1 MKSLLAL
8 FTLAASLAV
17 VPATPVG
24 ATVVDGVRKLSF
36 DVFLDDRAIGYQRF
50 ELAPAEGGTRIE
62 TQAEFEVKVLLIT
75 AFAYDH
81 RNTELWKG
89 GCLQAIDS
97 STDSNGKRYTVSG
110 RARGSAFV
118 VATGAGERSLG
129 DCVASFAYWD
139 KEVLLQRQRLL
150 NSQTGEY
157 VPVRIDSLG
166 TDRVRIGQRDVA
178 VERYA
183 LRGQGLD
190 ITLAYAVGGGD
201 WVALD
206 SRLDG
211 GRTLRYRRS
220 PGEIDASPVAQGML
234 RTAK

>member
-1 MKSLLAL
+1 MKSLFAL

-24 ATVVDGVRKLSF
+24 ATVADGVRKLSF

-62 TQAEFEVKVLLIT
+62 TQAAFEVKLLLIT

-81 RNTELWKG
+81 RNTEVWKG

-139 KEVLLQRQRLL
+139 KEVLLQRQQLL

-220 PGEIDASPVAQGML
+220 PGELDASPVLQGMP